1 MSYHHNLRLALL
13 KSLIKQKYLHINNKQ
28 KRTKF
33 PDRCLKMKSNGGSN
47 NRIRLNILKKIVFIN
62 SSSFWKIDSRL
73 SFDCHFERG
82 LNWEFY
88 LMVQQPISCN
98 LT

>member
-47 NRIRLNILKKIVFIN
+47 NRNPIKYFKK
-62 SSSFWKIDSRL
+62 
-73 SFDCHFERG
+73 DC
-82 LNWEFY
+82 FY
-88 LMVQQPISCN
+88 
-98 LT
+98 